1 MDTRTTL
8 GFIAGYFAA
17 IAGVFLLYL
26 PDILLLVALL
36 LADGMLQLLLLPFA
50 ILVRR
55 LRHLPEAQVDSA
67 WLLERHR

>member
-36 LADGMLQLLLLPFA
+36 LAGGMLQLLPFA

>member
-1 MDTRTTL
+1 MDTGTIF

-36 LADGMLQLLLLPFA
+36 LAGGMLQLLPFA

-55 LRHLPEAQVDSA
+55 LRHRPEAQVDSA